1 MLSDYADA
9 IRKCGYLCV
18 DVETMTVP
26 MYDGKGGY
34 DPKRLACRSYTL
46 DPEYMKFISSD
57 YGLSVLAE
65 VVSISIAWGEPEDET
80 SKTIYTSFLP
90 HHAEDLETL
99 RILADEGILFIAH
112 NAIFDLRL
120 LGVHFGIRPKNV
132 WCTLVM
138 SRLLYYRI
146 NSYSLLELAN
156 FCRVPFPKHLW
167 SAKSLRS
174 NIGRVAN
181 KHLTWDFYVSQEDKD
196 VWRAKQF
203 AFAEK
208 LDRDSGGGD
217 ILSYIAWD
225 VILPIHIYK
234 AQLAFI
240 ESVKEK
246 QPGDVSNLSEL
257 VGYELR
263 AMRIYC
269 DMSVD
274 GVLLNHE
281 WVLGEVNR
289 LRDLLDEHTKWLHAR
304 GLQNP
309 NSYQQS
315 SKFIYGYLGVPVP
328 DKDDPD
334 NGVFYTATGGLSTS
348 SEALLILYALYKDDP
363 LKSEGLLRLSIAKL
377 ASQKKNLLENWLG
390 IASLTG
396 RLHSMIVP
404 TTNTGRRSSSNPN
417 LQNIS
422 MGYDATNPLYEQ
434 VRDMVGAFSGDTEL
448 WENDIR
454 RAELNLAAALSEDD
468 AMAAA
473 CDSADAHIVFAKVY
487 FGDVFESADK
497 ATQKVLRSLGK
508 PITFGIQY
516 GAGAKTV
523 AKNTNLYAL
532 QHGIKYRL
540 THEEAQTILDR
551 IKLGYPHISAAKE
564 RASLI
569 AAASGRIVLWTGRKL
584 GIPINTADPSST
596 NYRVAWNYLC
606 QGGIAEIV
614 KRLMVLATEEFR
626 ARKLNARVALEIHDS
641 LIVDCPK
648 EILPEVQS
656 ILSEKLGEIVPPYL
670 RDRTSPPIR
679 WELDF
684 KGDEDYVKWGF
695 NNGSSITSTVRRTS

>member
-9 IRKCGYLCV
+9 IRKCGYLSI

-26 MYDGKGGY
+26 IYDGKGRY
-34 DPKRLACRSYTL
+34 DPKRLACREYAL
-46 DPEYMKFISSD
+46 DPEYMKFISAD

-65 VVSISIAWGEPEDET
+65 VVSIGVAWGEPEDET
-80 SKTIYTSFLP
+80 SETIYTSFLP
-90 HHAEDLETL
+90 HHVEDLEIL
-99 RILADEGILFIAH
+99 RTLADEGILFIAH

-138 SRLLYYRI
+138 SRLLYYRAF
-146 NSYSLLELAN
+146 SYSLLEVAN
-156 FCRVPFPKHLW
+156 FCRIPFPKYLW

-174 NIGRVAN
+174 NIGKIAN
-181 KHLTWDFYVSQEDKD
+181 KHLTWDFYVSQEGKD
-196 VWRAKQF
+196 VWKAEQS
-203 AFAEK
+203 AFAKK
-208 LDRDSGGGD
+208 LDEDSGGG
-217 ILSYIAWD
+217 ILNYVAWD

-240 ESVKEK
+240 ESVREK
-246 QPGDVSNLSEL
+246 QPNDASNLREL
-257 VGYELR
+257 VEYELR

-269 DMSVD
+269 DMSVN
-274 GVLLNHE
+274 GVLLNHA
-281 WVLGEVNR
+281 WVSGEISRLQLLVN
-289 LRDLLDEHTKWLHAR
+289 EHTDWLNAR

-309 NSYQQS
+309 NSYQQA

-328 DKDDPD
+328 DKNDLD
-334 NGVFYTATGGLSTS
+334 NAVFYTATGGLSTS
-348 SEALLILYALYKDDP
+348 SEALLILYAMYKDDP
-363 LKSEGLLRLSIAKL
+363 LKSEGLLHLSIAKL
-377 ASQKKNLLENWLG
+377 AKQKKNLLENWLG
-390 IASLTG
+390 IAALTG

-404 TTNTGRRSSSNPN
+404 ATNTGRRSSSNPN

-422 MGYDATNPLYEQ
+422 MGYDATNPLYSQ
-434 VRDMVGAFSGDTEL
+434 VRDMVGAFMGDTEL

-454 RAELNLAAALSEDD
+454 RAELNLAAALSEDN

-487 FGDVFESADK
+487 FSDVFEDADK
-497 ATQKVLRSLGK
+497 ATQKVLRTLGK

-532 QHGIKYRL
+532 QHGIDYRL

-551 IKLGYPHISAAKE
+551 IKMGYPHISAAKE

-584 GIPINTADPSST
+584 GIPVNSTDPSNV

-614 KRLMVLATEEFR
+614 KRLMVLATEEFV
-626 ARKLNARVALEIHDS
+626 ARGLKARVALEIHDS

-648 EILPEVQS
+648 EILPEVQA
-656 ILSEKLGEIVPPYL
+656 ILSEKLQEIVPSYL

-695 NNGSSITSTVRRTS
+695 NNGSSVTSTVRRTS